1 MTPLLFMLLTLAADE
16 FSHLDNFAVNPSF
29 EIDGNRDDLPDGWQ
43 PMPFDSPA
51 VLEWNSAMA
60 RTGSRSL
67 MIRDS
72 FREGDQRDWKQC
84 TGRWYSPPRPITPGT
99 EYSLEVWIK
108 TDGVT
113 GKANA
118 HLAWQRGTS
127 WLSEITTQSVTGTS
141 DWQRV
146 TVHGIAPENADSVV
160 ISMNHTRS
168 KGSAWFDDIKVTGAS
183 EMPPKVEYTFNDT
196 SDWFPF
202 EFPADDT
209 NLDSIDL
216 TGLLHTPAGRRGFV
230 GVKEDG
236 HFYYEDGT
244 RARFFGTNV
253 GGAACAPPKE
263 EAPVIAARLAK
274 YGVNML
280 RLHSMDGRWGP
291 LFPGEQKT
299 SQTFDADA
307 LDRVDFFVNEL
318 KKNGIYVY
326 MDLLDYRSFRT
337 ADGVAHGDD
346 FSHNWAGS
354 MKGASIFDPRMIELQ
369 KDYATKLLTHRNP
382 YTGLRYVDD
391 PAMAVVETTNE
402 NSIFYFLRNKDLSLP
417 YYREALEKRWNEWLI
432 NRYKTRAALAAA
444 WTDEA
449 GRNALLEDEDPASG
463 TVAFMFG
470 VSGRIPSVADPD
482 KFDPMISPPRFGDA
496 LRFLSDLQR
505 HYYREMYDHLK
516 KIGVRAPI
524 AGTNQTFFVADTEV
538 DASENDFMSRNQYW
552 RHPHRSAKPFY
563 KFANEALLEV
573 DIPSQRNPLSVIA
586 RTSVAGK
593 PQAVAEFNF
602 PWPNEYRAEGL
613 IMSAAYS
620 CLQDWDIFLLFSY
633 SPGDPRLSMFRSQSD
648 PARWG
653 EFPAA
658 ALMFHRND
666 VSAARNEIHV
676 VHTSG
681 GKFAPRPDTN
691 RAQANNYRYLT
702 FLSKVR
708 EAFIDGT
715 YQGDADAV
723 IACGPSVE
731 AKIEGTAK
739 PIRMKERPWEEWLYP
754 KFVTAAQRLG
764 LPGYATMDGT
774 AKRLDS
780 DTGELSL
787 DYGQVLLTIDTDCS
801 QGVVG
806 KLKNAGAVKLSALQI
821 DSETEF
827 AAIIATSLDG
837 KPIGESRHLL
847 ITAVGRAE
855 NTAQG
860 FWPPKPEQMRWSPVA
875 WMLPG
880 EGRLP
885 VITEPIHA
893 GMLLKVPGTAKVFR
907 LDSSG
912 KRDGELASKTAFG
925 TVRFNPAEAR
935 SIWLEVVVE

>member
-1 MTPLLFMLLTLAADE
+1 MSPLLALILALGAGE
-16 FSHLDNFAVNPSF
+16 LAHLENFGVNPSF
-29 EIDGNRDDLPDGWQ
+29 ETDGDRDDLPDGWRPSAYQ
-43 PMPFDSPA
+43 SPA
-51 VLEWNSAMA
+51 VLEWSRTVA

-72 FREGDQRDWKQC
+72 FREEDARDWKLC
-84 TGRWYSPPRPITPGT
+84 SGRWSSAARPVTPGT
-99 EYSLEVWIK
+99 EYSLEAWIK
-108 TDGVT
+108 TEGVT

-118 HLAWQRGTS
+118 HLAWQRGS
-127 WLSEITTQSVTGTS
+127 QWLSEIPTESVTGTT

-146 TVHGIAPENADSVV
+146 TVSGVAPENADSVV
-160 ISMNHTRS
+160 ISLNHSRS
-168 KGSAWFDDIKVTGAS
+168 KGTAWFDDVKVTGAS
-183 EMPPKVEYTFNDT
+183 EMPPEVEYTFNDT

-216 TGLLHTPAGRRGFV
+216 TGLLDAPAGRRGFV
-230 GVKEDG
+230 GVKDDG
-236 HFYYEDGT
+236 HFYFEDGT

-291 LFPGEQKT
+291 LLPGDDKT
-299 SQTFDADA
+299 SQTLDPEA

-318 KKNGIYVY
+318 KKRGIYVY
-326 MDLLDYRSFRT
+326 MDLLDYRWFRT

-417 YYREALEKRWNEWLI
+417 YYREALQQRWNVWLLQ
-432 NRYKTRAALAAA
+432 RYETRASLVKA
-444 WTDEA
+444 WTDSA
-449 GRNALLEDEDPASG
+449 DRTALLDEEDPAKG

-470 VSGRIPSVADPD
+470 VSGRIPAVADPE
-482 KFDPMISPPRFGDA
+482 KFDPLVSPPRVGDA
-496 LRFLSDLQR
+496 LRFLCDVQR
-505 HYYREMYDHLK
+505 AYYRQMHGHLK
-516 KIGVRAPI
+516 ELGVRAPI

-552 RHPHRSAKPFY
+552 RHPNRDAKPFF
-563 KFANEALLEV
+563 KFSNEAMLEV
-573 DIPSQRNPLSVIA
+573 DLPAQRDPLSVIA

-593 PQAVAEFNF
+593 PQAIAEFNF
-602 PWPNEYRAEGL
+602 PWPNQYRAEGL
-613 IMSAAYS
+613 LLAAAYS

-633 SPGDPRLSMFRSQSD
+633 GPGLPRLSMFQSQSD

-658 ALMFHRND
+658 AMMFHRHD

-676 VHTSG
+676 VHTPEDS
-681 GKFAPRPDTN
+681 FTPRPNTALGEEVDFS
-691 RAQANNYRYLT
+691 YLT
-702 FLSKVR
+702 FLSKAR
-708 EAFIDGT
+708 TAFVDDVYRGKANAVLAT
-715 YQGDADAV
+715 GHSADVAV
-723 IACGPSVE
+723 
-731 AKIEGTAK
+731 EGNVKT
-739 PIRMKERPWEEWLYP
+739 IRMTERSWDVCLYP
-754 KFVTAAQRLG
+754 RFVSAAQELG
-764 LPGYATMDGT
+764 LPGYAGIDGT
-774 AKRLDS
+774 AKRFDS

-787 DYGQVLLTIDTDCS
+787 DYGRALLTINSART
-801 QGVVG
+801 Q
-806 KLKNAGAVKLSALQI
+806 GAVGRLKKAGPIKLDAVEI
-821 DSETEF
+821 DCETGF
-827 AAIIATSLDG
+827 AAIVATSLDG
-837 KPIGESRHLL
+837 EPIGASRRLL

-855 NTAQG
+855 NTSQG
-860 FWPPKPEQMRWSPVA
+860 FWPPGPEQMRRSPMS

-880 EGRLP
+880 EGRPP
-885 VITEPIHA
+885 VIAEPIFA
-893 GMLLKVPGTAKVFR
+893 NVLLRVPGTAKVHRLDTSGKHNGR
-907 LDSSG
+907 LDS
-912 KRDGELASKTAFG
+912 KTADG
-925 TVRFNPAEAR
+925 TVQFNPAEAK
-935 SIWLEVVVE
+935 SIWLEVLVP